1 MSGGEVIYSIFV
13 IPVDIARSYAHAIK
27 LVIGTLGVA
36 LCLCGSAAAATP
48 PQWVTAIRD
57 CAWDG
62 KLDQQYPEAVLRE
75 AISKMRSDGNEY
87 SDCTNALR
95 VAIEGG
101 GRPPGEPAPAGVVT
115 ESGAVA
121 AGDADVA
128 SLQTLQADAVDDY
141 TPAPVRLGGQVV
153 VAQSGAS
160 DALNGV
166 HHWNQLPAPLV
177 VLLIGLGAALSALFI
192 ALATRKRPG

>member
-1 MSGGEVIYSIFV
+1 M
-13 IPVDIARSYAHAIK
+13 ARAYARAIK
-27 LVIGTLGVA
+27 LVIGTLAVA
-36 LCLCGSAAAATP
+36 LCLCGSAAGAAYP
-48 PQWVTAIRD
+48 PWVMAIQD

-62 KLDQQYPEAVLRE
+62 KLDHQYPEAVLRK
-75 AISKMRSDGNEY
+75 AIGKMRSDGNEY

-95 VAIEGG
+95 AALEGG
-101 GRPPGEPAPAGVVT
+101 GRPASAPAPTGVVT

-128 SLQTLQADAVDDY
+128 SLQTLQADAASDY
-141 TPAPVRLGGQVV
+141 SPAPVRLGGEVV
-153 VAQSGAS
+153 AAQSGAS

-192 ALATRKRPG
+192 ALATRRRPG